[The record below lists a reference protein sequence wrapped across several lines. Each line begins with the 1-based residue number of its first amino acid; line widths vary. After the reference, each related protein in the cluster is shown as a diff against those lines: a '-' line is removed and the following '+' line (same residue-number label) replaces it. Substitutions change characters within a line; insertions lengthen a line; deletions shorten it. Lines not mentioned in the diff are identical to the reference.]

1 MNKMESKLYARHGD
15 VFIFKMNKNLQSNN
29 FKRQEELILALGEVT
44 GHSHK
49 VKPKEHGD
57 ILLFEDESINNDS
70 TLFEIVSES
79 VLTHEEHEPIT
90 LSPGQYLSIIQTE
103 YDPIE
108 HRRKVID

>member
-1 MNKMESKLYARHGD
+1 MNKMDSKLYARHGD
-15 VFIFKMNKNLQSNN
+15 VFIFKLKKSVQSNN
-29 FKRQEELILALGEVT
+29 FKKQDELILALGEVT
-44 GHSHK
+44 GHSHR
-49 VKPKEHGD
+49 VKSKEQGD
-57 ILLFEDESINNDS
+57 ILLFEDDSKINDS
-70 TLFEIVSES
+70 TLFEIINES